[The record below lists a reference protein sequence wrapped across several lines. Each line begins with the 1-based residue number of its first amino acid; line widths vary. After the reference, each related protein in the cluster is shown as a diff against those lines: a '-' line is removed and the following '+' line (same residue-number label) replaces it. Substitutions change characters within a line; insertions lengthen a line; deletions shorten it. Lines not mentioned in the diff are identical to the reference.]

1 MYKAAAAADEVG
13 VCRCVPAQM
22 LPALWWLGVAAV
34 LPGAAVLCMLVAVQL
49 LALATREQQAW
60 AAVRHLR
67 VRQGA

>member
-34 LPGAAVLCMLVAVQL
+34 LPEAAAPCMLEAARRLV
-49 LALATREQQAW
+49 LATREQQA
-60 AAVRHLR
+60 
-67 VRQGA
+67 